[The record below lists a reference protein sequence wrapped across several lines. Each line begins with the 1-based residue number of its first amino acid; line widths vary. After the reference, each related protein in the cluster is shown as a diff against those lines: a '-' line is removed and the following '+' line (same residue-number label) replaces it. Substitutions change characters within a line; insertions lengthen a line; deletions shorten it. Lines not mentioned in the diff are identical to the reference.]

1 MTILQSIF
9 LGIVQGLTE
18 FLPVSSSGHLSI
30 MKNIFRIDTGTGLL
44 FDVLL
49 HIGTLAVVF
58 FVYREDIRQLIVA
71 FFEMCGDIIFN
82 IRTAQ
87 RNRKAV
93 TLTPYRRIIKNNYRK
108 FVVLVL
114 VSTVPTGIV
123 GILGEKL
130 ISDASDTLII
140 PGICLIVTAC
150 LLLISDRTVNTTK
163 IPQDVTYREAVTI
176 GIAQGFATLP
186 GLSRSGTTIT
196 ACLLCG
202 FDRAFAVKYSFILS
216 IPAVLGAAILELKD
230 IGSET
235 ITASYAGISAAGML
249 AAAIAG
255 YFSIRFL
262 QKLAKAKK
270 FKYFAYY
277 CFAAGIIAVIGQFV
291 LM

>member
-1 MTILQSIF
+1 MSILQSIF

-44 FDVLL
+44 FDILL
-49 HIGTLAVVF
+49 HLGTLFVVF
-58 FVYREDIRQLIVA
+58 FVYRKDIGQMIIA
-71 FFEMCGDIIFN
+71 FFDIVKDICAN
-82 IRTAQ
+82 IRIYFQ
-87 RNRKAV
+87 NRNAIS
-93 TLTPYRRIIKNNYRK
+93 LTPYRRIIKNNYRK

-114 VSTVPTGIV
+114 VSTVPTGII

-140 PGICLIVTAC
+140 PGICLLITAT
-150 LLLISDRTVNTTK
+150 LLLISDKAVNTTK

-176 GIAQGFATLP
+176 GVAQGFATLP

-216 IPAVLGAAILELKD
+216 IPAILGAALLELKD
-230 IGSET
+230 LGSET
-235 ITASYAGISAAGML
+235 ITMSMAGTSLAGMIAAAAAGYL
-249 AAAIAG
+249 
-255 YFSIRFL
+255 SIRFL
-262 QKLAKAKK
+262 QKMATLKK
-270 FKYFAYY
+270 FRYFAYY
-277 CFAAGIIAVIGQFV
+277 CFAAGILAIIGQFV